1 MLYFERELQLLFLMV
16 NFSYI
21 FKILSMG
28 VYLSEP
34 NTTKNTAEGKL
45 NKMSFVSVEMQGW
58 RKNMEDAVIHELDI
72 GDGNCVFAVFDG
84 HGGPEV
90 S

>member
-1 MLYFERELQLLFLMV
+1 
-16 NFSYI
+16 
-21 FKILSMG
+21 MG

-34 NTTKNTAEGKL
+34 NTAKNTHEGKL
-45 NKMSFVSVEMQGW
+45 NKMSFVSTEMQGW

-72 GDGNCVFAVFDG
+72 GDGNCLFAVFDG

-90 S
+90 SECVRKIFVPMLKGCNHYAKKNYA